1 MFRISNLPPGRYTLE
16 AWHEKL
22 GAKTLEVTAPAR
34 VLFAYDGTEH

>member
-22 GAKTLEVTAPAR
+22 GAKTLEVTAPGR